1 MANTSLRTIDLQFQ
15 NRKQAIASYLIRDHD
30 AVILI
35 ESGPT
40 STLPTLQT
48 ALNAEGLSLGDIT
61 HVLLS
66 HIHLDHAGAAG
77 QLAQLGAQIYVHPLG
92 APHLIQPEKLIAS
105 ASRIYGDRMN
115 QLWGEILP
123 VAQNQIHVPN
133 DAEEFSIGNLTFL
146 PIHTAGH
153 AEHHYSYLF
162 EDICFC
168 GDVGGVRIP
177 GYPYL
182 RVPMPP
188 PEFHFEKWRESIT
201 KLRKLNFKR
210 IAPTHFGIYD
220 NAEWHL
226 NTLEK
231 NLNATEA
238 WLEGVMPS
246 EPSLEELREQFT
258 KWMEEQSREQGLSEE
273 VIQVYTVSNP
283 IGMSADGLLRY
294 WKKYRDAK

>member
-1 MANTSLRTIDLQFQ
+1 MANTRIISIDLHFQ
-15 NRKQAIASYLIRDHD
+15 NKKQAIASYLIKKDD

-35 ESGPT
+35 ESGPA
-40 STLPTLQT
+40 STLSTLQT
-48 ALNAEGLSLGDIT
+48 ALTAEGLSLGDIT
-61 HVLLS
+61 HVLLT

-92 APHLIQPEKLIAS
+92 APHLIRPEKLIAS

-123 VAQNQIHVPN
+123 VAQNQIHIPN
-133 DAEEFSIGNLTFL
+133 DAEEFTIGNLKFL
-146 PIHTAGH
+146 PVNTPGH
-153 AEHHYSYLF
+153 AEHHFAYIF
-162 EDICFC
+162 EDICFS

-201 KLRKLNFKR
+201 KLKKLNLKQ
-210 IAPTHFGIYD
+210 IAPTHFGMYD
-220 NAEWHL
+220 DVDWHL
-226 NTLEK
+226 DTLQE
-231 NLNATEA
+231 NLDATET
-238 WLEGVMPS
+238 WLDQVMPS
-246 EPSLEELREQFT
+246 EPSLDELRESYT
-258 KWMEEQSREQGLSEE
+258 MWMEQQSREQGLSEE

-294 WKKYRDAK
+294 WNKYKNAK